1 MSLYSSLTQV
11 LAPFAA
17 KINGLLTGWDGTR
30 YSTPGEAVRQQISD
44 LHVLIGDVPG
54 TAIQAS
60 AVAYG
65 DSDVGTELANVNGR
79 LQEQADDISELQERK
94 TDGLTNDIKNAILAC
109 FRSIPISNTL
119 YEELYIALY
128 PPVSLT
134 SISAV
139 YTQSGRIEETNE
151 LSDLIKDLV
160 VTAHWDDGTRTA
172 IGSAQY
178 TLSGTLVSGTSTIT
192 VSYGGKTT
200 TFDVVVTGLEW
211 HTAELSDFA
220 YSQVNSARAF
230 VRGYNN
236 SEEPSLLIPNELDG
250 SPVEINCDWPNANF
264 DAAGALENLKLSPTT
279 FGKININ
286 STNNTFKRFYGE
298 GGAISN
304 LTINSDALVVV
315 DLENCDN
322 LSGVVIHSS
331 SLKKLPKITST
342 KITSIS
348 DAFSRCSS
356 LTDESDFVIPPNC
369 VDINQAFRNCMNLEK
384 APVFDH
390 VFTRYGV
397 VLDGTNVKNVTI
409 TSLEFNPHFE
419 MFGTIADGATYR
431 GEPFKYWVYLNSAFY
446 KWYRNFELKG
456 GRDINTNVVELL
468 DNNVN
473 LKRIVFYGDSYL
485 NYETKGAPNPQHG
498 MIVPYLGLATE
509 DQQVELCNY
518 AVGGASSGTEQE
530 QFNRHADRYDLP
542 TVIWLGQND
551 RGVSYTE
558 ATVKNIREM
567 TDQLTGDYIVL
578 GLLEYNWEGGG
589 RSQAL
594 KEAFGDHY
602 YDPREYLM
610 ANCWDIIGKTPTAEE
625 AEQIAN
631 NQMPL
636 LFFGTEAVPHPRV
649 WACQIVSKMLYDIFL
664 ARGWITNNDATAF
677 GKNTR
682 TNISATALTVSVG
695 NTATLT
701 ASAANDESITWVSTD
716 DSIATVADGV
726 VTGVSAGECYV
737 VARAGYFSKFCTVT
751 VS

>member
-1 MSLYSSLTQV
+1 
-11 LAPFAA
+11 
-17 KINGLLTGWDGTR
+17 
-30 YSTPGEAVRQQISD
+30 
-44 LHVLIGDVPG
+44 VLIGDEPG
-54 TAIQAS
+54 TAISAS
-60 AVAYG
+60 AISYG
-65 DSDVGTELANVNGR
+65 DSDVGTELDKVNGR
-79 LQEQADDISELQERK
+79 LREHEEDITELQEREG
-94 TDGLTNDIKNAILAC
+94 DGFSDDAKNAILAC
-109 FRSIPISNTL
+109 FRSIPISESL
-119 YEELYIALY
+119 YDDLYTALY
-128 PPVSLT
+128 PPVSLK

-160 VTAHWDDGTRTA
+160 VTAHWDDGSKTT

-178 TLSGTLVSGTSTIT
+178 TLSGTLISGTSTIT

-220 YSQVNSARAF
+220 YSDVNSTRAF

-236 SEEPSLLIPNELDG
+236 SEEPSLLIPNELSG
-250 SPVEINCDWPNANF
+250 SPVEIDNSWPNANF
-264 DAAGALENLKLSPTT
+264 DAAGTLENLKLSPTT
-279 FGKININ
+279 FGKVDIN

-298 GGAISN
+298 GSAISN

-369 VDINQAFRNCMNLEK
+369 VDINQAFRGCTNLEK
-384 APVFDH
+384 APILDH
-390 VFTRYGV
+390 VFTKYGV
-397 VLDGTNVKNVTI
+397 AFDGTNVKNVTI
-409 TSLEFNPHFE
+409 TSLEFNPKFE
-419 MFGTIADGATYR
+419 MFTGTDIYTSYT
-431 GEPFKYWVYLNSAFY
+431 GEPYKYWVYLNSAFY
-446 KWYRNFELKG
+446 KWYRNWELKG
-456 GRDINTNVVELL
+456 GRDVNTSIVEIL
-468 DNNVN
+468 DDNVN

-485 NYETKGAPNPQHG
+485 NYETDGAPDPQHG

-509 DQQVELCNY
+509 ELQVELCNY
-518 AVGGASSGTEQE
+518 AVGGASSNTEKE

-542 TVIWLGQND
+542 TVVWLGQND

-558 ATVKNIREM
+558 FTVKNIQEM
-567 TDQLTGDYIVL
+567 VNKLTGDYIVL

-625 AEQIAN
+625 AEQIDN

-636 LFFGTEAVPHPRV
+636 LFFGTEEVPHPRV

-677 GKNTR
+677 GKNTS
-682 TNISATALTVSVG
+682 TSISATTLSVSVG
-695 NTATLT
+695 GTATLT
-701 ASAANDESITWVSTD
+701 ASAANDEAITWVSTD